1 MILNYRVSHCEE
13 PLKVFFG
20 DIDIIYF
27 STKIFH
33 AILME
38 FQNSNHS
45 QRGPY
50 MPYLTISGLFVE
62 IWTVCN
68 PEEVHGNGKS

>member
-45 QRGPY
+45 QRGPCFSWVLCSTY
-50 MPYLTISGLFVE
+50 FYFGSTLE
-62 IWTVCN
+62 IFQM
-68 PEEVHGNGKS
+68 